1 MKKTLSILLAFIL
14 LFSSTII
21 PVSAFADTD
30 ISDYSKYV
38 YDSNSDPIDY
48 NKVAVFKDIDELK
61 EYIQSLNLKLEN
73 KPELIDGLVCY
84 ITSGY
89 GGYGSDQDY
98 DKPLVISLG
107 HGPTNTVDDGIY
119 DQALAGPYSVKLYPI
134 KSNYMSDC
142 LYQVRVDNGDYTTE
156 QINEYYKTINRAFDE
171 MDLYDK
177 SDYAKAT
184 SIVSWIGNNIE
195 YNDNYVSESATGG
208 LITKKITCM
217 GFAQLVNYF
226 CNIVGIESYTTISIS
241 KGHDWNVLKINGKYY
256 YTDCSGFAT
265 NLMPAKNFGYT
276 SEKTWIAS
284 TNDMFHIEMTD
295 SEPYVKL
302 VIDDYDRWN
311 NSKALKPYKQF
322 VCDFIDNL
330 TISGTNDYFTYGSND
345 SYNYPAFSSPYAIGK
360 TEIEKFNNS
369 INNLI
374 SDDNCNLK
382 YKNIDKKFTK
392 TDKYPPGN
400 YHYTPGYFTNRIAY
414 YTDDDITTENA
425 RPIKDCILNGNTG
438 DKVVKLTTTETQ
450 VDQFDNPTD
459 KKVKFTENRVIET
472 GSVIKNTKTSHNY
485 YKRTIKNY
493 TCDKDTV
500 IEFVCK
506 DCGTRFCLAKY
517 CDNHQFKTY
526 VDVTPNTCTSDGKI
540 DVYDGNA
547 TDYAFE
553 SKSFKGVTLNKLNH
567 NIKTEIV
574 DNGTLERT
582 YCDNTS
588 NEIILTTDDIK
599 NNLMDYLEADD
610 YSGIDDL
617 KWGKTQDRRFWE
629 FHCDNQNGQTPTITM
644 KLLAESI
651 KDGSNTYGTA
661 NGEELYFTI
670 KDDKTNEV
678 KTYNFSYNDRTKV
691 AALTNVNDKN
701 DVLPAEAKIEGVT
714 ITLSVKANSVY
725 KRYGYS
731 YSYLN
736 GRFYEIRTNGA
747 FSDMFGKN
755 CYIKFTYD
763 NCNYETTKE
772 LDHFYQE
779 TDRTH
784 STCTEEGTV
793 EYTCKHCGAKKY
805 DTLPLAEHTPVAQN
819 KKDSTCS
826 EEGYTGD
833 TVCSVCGKT
842 LEKGTSIPKK
852 DHTYKITTV
861 SANCISQG
869 YDEYTCIYC
878 GYSYKTNYVEP
889 NGKHVPEYGV
899 NKKEATCT
907 EKGYTGDTICK
918 VCHKVIEQGSETN
931 PKNHSYVLTTVSAT
945 CVSEGYDLYTCSNCG
960 DSYKTNIV
968 APNNKHTVVVDKAVP
983 ATCTT
988 DGYTSGTHCS
998 LCGKVIST
1006 QKVIKATG
1014 HKPTTIAGV
1023 PATCSSTGLTEG
1035 SVCSVC
1041 KTVLVEQKVIPT
1053 LDHKWDNGTV
1063 TVNPTCTKEGKKV
1076 YHCVNCDETMVK
1088 TIGKTNHSFGNNLP
1102 NCSVCGAANPNYV
1115 APTKP
1120 AEPTTKPSQPTTKPS
1135 TTPSTSNNNNTV
1147 APTQP
1152 TQAPAS
1158 PMPTTATTTVSK
1170 PKKTKIKKVKAA
1182 KKAVAVTWNK
1192 VSGVSGYEVQVATD
1206 KKFKKNK
1213 KTVTIKKQK
1222 TTSTTVKKL
1231 KAKKKYYVRVRTYK
1245 TVNGKKVYSAWSSV
1259 KNVKTK

>member
-1 MKKTLSILLAFIL
+1 MKKTLSFLLAFALI
-14 LFSSTII
+14 FSTVIV
-21 PVSAFADTD
+21 PVSAMADTTD
-30 ISDYSKYV
+30 TNDFEKYV
-38 YDSNSDPIDY
+38 YNSDTDEIDY
-48 NKVAVFKDIDELK
+48 NKVAVFEDGYDLK
-61 EYIQSLNLKLEN
+61 NYIKSLNLRLN
-73 KPELIDGLVCY
+73 NTPEFIDGLICY
-84 ITSGY
+84 LKSPLQTSPYDKDGKLEESFLFMDDHSGY
-89 GGYGSDQDY
+89 S
-98 DKPLVISLG
+98 
-107 HGPTNTVDDGIY
+107 
-119 DQALAGPYSVKLYPI
+119 GPYNI
-134 KSNYMSDC
+134 KAHWLGLNTEIYKTC
-142 LYQVRVDNGDYTTE
+142 HLLRLEVTHDYTTE

-184 SIVSWIGNNIE
+184 SIVSWIGNNIS
-195 YNDNYVSESATGG
+195 YNGDNYQNVATAM
-208 LITKKITCM
+208 LINKDGICS
-217 GFAQLVNYF
+217 GFTSLVNYF
-226 CNIVGIESYTTISIS
+226 CNIAGIESYIMGSI
-241 KGHDWNVLKINGKYY
+241 GHEWNVIKINGKYY
-256 YTDCSGFAT
+256 YADCSNTINAR
-265 NLMPAKNFGYT
+265 LMSAKVYGRVD
-276 SEKTWIAS
+276 EKTWVGGDS
-284 TNDMFHIEMTD
+284 NNYYIEMTN
-295 SEPYVKL
+295 SAPYATLHIV
-302 VIDDYDRWN
+302 DEEAWN
-311 NSKALKPYKQF
+311 DFKSQKQF
-322 VCDFIDNL
+322 VLDFMDNL
-330 TISGTNDYFTYGSND
+330 TLVGIDTIGLVGDVRYHTH
-345 SYNYPAFSSPYAIGK
+345 SSPYAISK
-360 TEIEKFNNS
+360 TQIKKSNTS
-369 INNLI
+369 SNNLI

-382 YKNIDKKFTK
+382 YENIDEKFTQTSK
-392 TDKYPPGN
+392 SSVNGYMT
-400 YHYTPGYFTNRIAY
+400 GYFTNRTAY
-414 YTDDDITTENA
+414 YTDNDVITENA

-438 DKVVKLTTTETQ
+438 DKAVKLITTETQ
-450 VDQFDNPTD
+450 VDQFDNPTN
-459 KKVKFTENRVIET
+459 KTVNFTENRVIET
-472 GSVIKNTKTSHNY
+472 GKVIKNTKTSHNY

-506 DCGTRFCLAKY
+506 DCGERFCLVKY

-540 DVYDGNA
+540 NIYDGNA
-547 TDYAFE
+547 TDYDFK
-553 SKSFKGVTLNKLNH
+553 SKSFKGVSLNKLNH
-567 NIKTEIV
+567 NIKTEVV

-588 NEIILTTDDIK
+588 NEITLTTDDIK
-599 NNLMDYLEADD
+599 NNLMNCLSSSDYD
-610 YSGIDDL
+610 GVDDL
-617 KWGKTQDRRFWE
+617 KWNKTQDRRFWE
-629 FHCDNQNGQTPTITM
+629 FNCDNQNGQTPTITM
-644 KLLAESI
+644 KLLAKGIS
-651 KDGSNTYGTA
+651 DGVSNYGTS
-661 NGEELYFTI
+661 LYFTI
-670 KDDKTNEV
+670 KDDETNEV
-678 KTYNFSYNDRTKV
+678 KTYNFCYNDKTKV
-691 AALTNVNDKN
+691 ATLTNVNDKT

-747 FSDMFGKN
+747 FSDMFGTN

-779 TDRTH
+779 SNRTPA
-784 STCTEEGTV
+784 SCTKEGTV

-805 DTLPLAEHTPVAQN
+805 DTLPLAEHTAIIQN
-819 KKDSTCS
+819 KKDSTCA

-842 LEKGTSIPKK
+842 LKKGTAVPKK

-861 SANCISQG
+861 SANCTSQG

-889 NGKHVPEYGV
+889 NGKHVPKYGV

-907 EKGYTGDTICK
+907 EKGYTGDT
-918 VCHKVIEQGSETN
+918 VCTVCNKVIEKGSETN

-988 DGYTSGTHCS
+988 DGYTAGTHCS
-998 LCGKVIST
+998 VCNKVISA

-1014 HKPTTIAGV
+1014 HKPTTIAAV

-1041 KTVLVEQKVIPT
+1041 KTVLVEQKVVPA

-1063 TVNPTCTKEGKKV
+1063 TVKPTCTKEGKKV
-1076 YHCVNCDETMVK
+1076 YHCVNCNETMIES
-1088 TIGKTNHSFGNNLP
+1088 IGKTNHSFGNNLP

-1120 AEPTTKPSQPTTKPS
+1120 TEHTTKPAAPSQPPQTPIQPS
-1135 TTPSTSNNNNTV
+1135 VIPNAPATTTPV
-1147 APTQP
+1147 PAP
-1152 TQAPAS
+1152 TQAPTRAVVK
-1158 PMPTTATTTVSK
+1158 VSK

-1182 KKAVAVTWNK
+1182 KKALAVTWKK
-1192 VSGVSGYEVQVATD
+1192 VSGVKGYQVQAATD

-1222 TTSTTVKKL
+1222 TTKTTVKKL

-1245 TVNGKKVYSAWSSV
+1245 TVNGKKVYSSWSSA
-1259 KNVKTK
+1259 KSVKTK

>member
-1 MKKTLSILLAFIL
+1 MKKTLSFLLAFALI
-14 LFSSTII
+14 FSTVIV
-21 PVSAFADTD
+21 PVSAMADTTD
-30 ISDYSKYV
+30 TNDFEKYV
-38 YDSNSDPIDY
+38 YNSDTDEIDY
-48 NKVAVFKDIDELK
+48 NKVAVFEDATDLAN
-61 EYIQSLNLKLEN
+61 YIKSLNLRLN
-73 KPELIDGLVCY
+73 NTPELIDGLICY
-84 ITSGY
+84 LKSPTQSSAYDENGNICDWFYVTH
-89 GGYGSDQDY
+89 DDEDY
-98 DKPLVISLG
+98 S
-107 HGPTNTVDDGIY
+107 
-119 DQALAGPYSVKLYPI
+119 GPYKIIAHRLGLNSETYRSGQLLRLEVTH
-134 KSNYMSDC
+134 
-142 LYQVRVDNGDYTTE
+142 DYTTE

-184 SIVSWIGNNIE
+184 SIVSWIGNNIS
-195 YNDNYVSESATGG
+195 YNDDNYQNVATAM
-208 LITKKITCM
+208 LINKDGICS
-217 GFAQLVNYF
+217 GFTSLVNYF
-226 CNIVGIESYTTISIS
+226 CNIAGIESYIMSDI
-241 KGHDWNVLKINGKYY
+241 GHEWNVLKINGKYY
-256 YTDCSGFAT
+256 LADCSGAT
-265 NLMPAKNFGYT
+265 KLMSAKDFGRVD
-276 SEKTWIAS
+276 EKTWVGGQS
-284 TNDMFHIEMTD
+284 NNYYIEMTD
-295 SEPYVKL
+295 SAPYVTL
-302 VIDDYDRWN
+302 HVVDEEAWN
-311 NSKALKPYKQF
+311 NFKSQKQF
-322 VCDFIDNL
+322 VLDFMDNL
-330 TISGTNDYFTYGSND
+330 VISGTKKYITTPDNSYSYFEF
-345 SYNYPAFSSPYAIGK
+345 YNPYNISK
-360 TEIEKFNNS
+360 TKIEKQNGS
-369 INNLI
+369 AKDLV
-374 SDDNCNLK
+374 SDNNCNLK
-382 YKNIDKKFTK
+382 YKNIDE
-392 TDKYPPGN
+392 YVS
-400 YHYTPGYFTNRIAY
+400 YTSDEYLSPVSYAGYFINRTAY
-414 YTDDDITTENA
+414 YTDDDIITENA

-459 KKVKFTENRVIET
+459 KTVNFTENRVIET
-472 GSVIKNTKTSHNY
+472 GKVIKNTKTSHNY

-506 DCGTRFCLAKY
+506 DCGSRFCLVKY

-526 VDVTPNTCTSDGKI
+526 VDVTPNTCTSDGEI
-540 DVYDGNA
+540 TIYDGNA
-547 TDYAFE
+547 TDYDFK
-553 SKSFKGVTLNKLNH
+553 SKSFKGVSLNKLNH
-567 NIKTEIV
+567 NIKTEVV

-588 NEIILTTDDIK
+588 NEITLTTDDIK
-599 NNLMDYLEADD
+599 NNLMNCL
-610 YSGIDDL
+610 YSSNYDGVDDL
-617 KWGKTQDRRFWE
+617 KWSKTQDRRFWE
-629 FHCDNQNGQTPTITM
+629 FNCDNQNGQTPTITM
-644 KLLAESI
+644 KLLAASVKSGI
-651 KDGSNTYGTA
+651 NNYGGS
-661 NGEELYFTI
+661 LYFTI
-670 KDDKTNEV
+670 KDDETNEA
-678 KTYNFSYNDRTKV
+678 KTYNFSYNDKTKV
-691 AALTNVNDKN
+691 ATLTNVNDKT
-701 DVLPAEAKIEGVT
+701 DVLPAEAKIDGVT

-779 TDRTH
+779 SNRTPA
-784 STCTEEGTV
+784 SCIKEGAV

-805 DTLPLAEHTPVAQN
+805 DTLPLAEHTAIIQN
-819 KKDSTCS
+819 KKDSTCA
-826 EEGYTGD
+826 EEGYTGN

-842 LEKGTSIPKK
+842 LKKGTAVPKK

-861 SANCISQG
+861 SANCTSQG

-889 NGKHVPEYGV
+889 NGKHVPKYGV

-907 EKGYTGDTICK
+907 EKGYTGDT
-918 VCHKVIEQGSETN
+918 VCTVCNKVIEKGSETN

-988 DGYTSGTHCS
+988 DGYTAGTHCS
-998 LCGKVIST
+998 VCNKVISA

-1014 HKPTTIAGV
+1014 HKPTTIAAV

-1041 KTVLVEQKVIPT
+1041 KTVLVEQKVVPA

-1063 TVNPTCTKEGKKV
+1063 TVKPTCTKEGKKV
-1076 YHCVNCDETMVK
+1076 YHCVNCNETMIES
-1088 TIGKTNHSFGNNLP
+1088 IGKTNHSFGNNLP

-1120 AEPTTKPSQPTTKPS
+1120 TDHTTKPAAPSQPSQTPIQPS
-1135 TTPSTSNNNNTV
+1135 VIPNAPATTTPV
-1147 APTQP
+1147 PVP
-1152 TQAPAS
+1152 TQAPTRAVVK
-1158 PMPTTATTTVSK
+1158 VSK

-1182 KKAVAVTWNK
+1182 KKALTVTWNK
-1192 VSGVSGYEVQVATD
+1192 ISGVKGYQVQVATD

-1222 TTSTTVKKL
+1222 TTKTTVKKL

-1245 TVNGKKVYSAWSSV
+1245 TVKGKKVYSSWSSV
-1259 KNVKTK
+1259 KSVKTK

>member
-1 MKKTLSILLAFIL
+1 MKKTLSFLLAFALI
-14 LFSSTII
+14 FSTVIV

-30 ISDYSKYV
+30 FSNYSKYV

-48 NKVAVFKDIDELK
+48 NKVAVFKDYDELEK
-61 EYIQSLNLKLEN
+61 YIQSLNLKLEN

-195 YNDNYVSESATGG
+195 YDDLFKSSNWATYA
-208 LITKKITCM
+208 LIHKQAYCS
-217 GFAQLVNYF
+217 GFTSLVNYF
-226 CNIVGIESYTTISIS
+226 CNIAGIESYIMGSI
-241 KGHDWNVLKINGKYY
+241 GHEWNVLKINGKYY
-256 YTDCSGFAT
+256 LADCSGAT
-265 NLMPAKNFGYT
+265 KLMSAKDFGRVD
-276 SEKTWIAS
+276 EKTWVGGDAPQLYY
-284 TNDMFHIEMTD
+284 IEMLNTA
-295 SEPYVKL
+295 PYVKL
-302 VIDDYDRWN
+302 HIVDEETWN
-311 NSKALKPYKQF
+311 DPGWKSVEQF
-322 VCDFIDNL
+322 VLDFMDNL
-330 TISGTNDYFTYGSND
+330 VISGTKKYVTTPDNSYSYFEF
-345 SYNYPAFSSPYAIGK
+345 YNPYNISK
-360 TEIEKFNNS
+360 TKIEKQNGS
-369 INNLI
+369 SKDLV
-374 SDDNCNLK
+374 SDNNCNLK
-382 YKNIDKKFTK
+382 YKNIDE
-392 TDKYPPGN
+392 YVS
-400 YHYTPGYFTNRIAY
+400 YTSDEYLSPVSYAGYFINRTAY
-414 YTDDDITTENA
+414 YTDDDIITENA

-438 DKVVKLTTTETQ
+438 DKTVKLTTTETQ

-459 KKVKFTENRVIET
+459 KTVNFTENRVIET
-472 GSVIKNTKTSHNY
+472 GKAIKNTKTSHNY

-506 DCGTRFCLAKY
+506 DCGSRFCLVKY
-517 CDNHQFKTY
+517 CNNHQFKTY
-526 VDVTPNTCTSDGKI
+526 VDVTPNTCTSNGKI
-540 DVYDGNA
+540 NIYDGNA
-547 TDYAFE
+547 TDYDFK
-553 SKSFKGVTLNKLNH
+553 SKSFKGVSLNKLNH
-567 NIKTEIV
+567 NIKTEVV

-588 NEIILTTDDIK
+588 NEITLTTDDIK
-599 NNLMDYLEADD
+599 NNLMNCL
-610 YSGIDDL
+610 YSSKYDGVDDL
-617 KWGKTQDRRFWE
+617 KWNKTQDRRFWE
-629 FHCDNQNGQTPTITM
+629 FNCDNQNGQTPTITM
-644 KLLAESI
+644 KLLAASV
-651 KDGSNTYGTA
+651 KDGINYGTS
-661 NGEELYFTI
+661 LYFTI
-670 KDDKTNEV
+670 NDDKTNEV
-678 KTYNFSYNDRTKV
+678 KTYNFCYNDKTKV
-691 AALTNVNDKN
+691 ATLTNVNDKT
-701 DVLPAEAKIEGVT
+701 DVLPAEAKIDGVT

-747 FSDMFGKN
+747 FSDMFGTN

-763 NCNYETTKE
+763 NCNYKTTKE

-779 TDRTH
+779 SNRTPA
-784 STCTEEGTV
+784 SCTKEGTV

-805 DTLPLAEHTPVAQN
+805 DTLPLAEHTAIIQN
-819 KKDSTCS
+819 KKDSTCA

-842 LEKGTSIPKK
+842 LEKGTLVPKK

-861 SANCISQG
+861 SANCTSQG

-889 NGKHVPEYGV
+889 NGKHVPKYGV

-907 EKGYTGDTICK
+907 EKGYTGDT
-918 VCHKVIEQGSETN
+918 VCTVCNKVIEKGSKTN

-968 APNNKHTVVVDKAVP
+968 AANNKHTVVVDKAVP

-988 DGYTSGTHCS
+988 DGYTAGTHCS
-998 LCGKVIST
+998 VCNKVISA

-1014 HKPTTIAGV
+1014 HKPTKIAAV

-1041 KTVLVEQKVIPT
+1041 KTVLVEQKVVPA

-1063 TVNPTCTKEGKKV
+1063 TVKPTCTKEGKKV
-1076 YHCVNCDETMVK
+1076 YHCVNCNETMIES
-1088 TIGKTNHSFGNNLP
+1088 IGKANHSFGNNLP

-1120 AEPTTKPSQPTTKPS
+1120 TEHTTKPAAPSQPPQTPIQPS
-1135 TTPSTSNNNNTV
+1135 VIPNAPATTTPV
-1147 APTQP
+1147 PVP
-1152 TQAPAS
+1152 TQAPTRAVVK
-1158 PMPTTATTTVSK
+1158 ASK
-1170 PKKTKIKKVKAA
+1170 PKKTKIKKVKVT
-1182 KKAVAVTWNK
+1182 KKALAVTWNK
-1192 VSGVSGYEVQVATD
+1192 VSGVKGYQVQVATD

-1222 TTSTTVKKL
+1222 TTKTTVKKL
-1231 KAKKKYYVRVRTYK
+1231 KAKKKYYIRVRTYK
-1245 TVNGKKVYSAWSSV
+1245 TVKGKKVYSSWSSA
-1259 KNVKTK
+1259 KSVKTK

>member
-1 MKKTLSILLAFIL
+1 MKKTLSFLLAFALI
-14 LFSSTII
+14 FSTVIV
-21 PVSAFADTD
+21 PVSAMADTTD
-30 ISDYSKYV
+30 TNDFEKYV
-38 YDSNSDPIDY
+38 YNSDTDEIDY
-48 NKVAVFKDIDELK
+48 NKVAVFEDGYDLK
-61 EYIQSLNLKLEN
+61 NYIKSLNLRLN
-73 KPELIDGLVCY
+73 NTPEFIDGLICY
-84 ITSGY
+84 LKSPLQTSPYDKDGKLEESFLFMDDHSGY
-89 GGYGSDQDY
+89 S
-98 DKPLVISLG
+98 
-107 HGPTNTVDDGIY
+107 
-119 DQALAGPYSVKLYPI
+119 GPYNI
-134 KSNYMSDC
+134 KAHWLGLNTEIYKTC
-142 LYQVRVDNGDYTTE
+142 HLLRLEVTHDYTTE

-184 SIVSWIGNNIE
+184 SIVSWIGNNIS
-195 YNDNYVSESATGG
+195 YNGDNYQNVATAM
-208 LITKKITCM
+208 LINKDGICS
-217 GFAQLVNYF
+217 GFTSLVNYF
-226 CNIVGIESYTTISIS
+226 CNIAGIESYIMGSI
-241 KGHDWNVLKINGKYY
+241 GHEWNVIKINGKYY
-256 YTDCSGFAT
+256 YADCSNTINAR
-265 NLMPAKNFGYT
+265 LMSAKVYGRVD
-276 SEKTWIAS
+276 EKTWVGGDS
-284 TNDMFHIEMTD
+284 NNYYIEMTN
-295 SEPYVKL
+295 SAPYATLHIV
-302 VIDDYDRWN
+302 DEEAWN
-311 NSKALKPYKQF
+311 DFKSQKQF
-322 VCDFIDNL
+322 VLDFMDNL
-330 TISGTNDYFTYGSND
+330 TLVGIDTIGLVGDVRYHTH
-345 SYNYPAFSSPYAIGK
+345 SSPYAISK
-360 TEIEKFNNS
+360 TQIKKSNTS
-369 INNLI
+369 SNNLI

-382 YKNIDKKFTK
+382 YENIDEKFTQTSK
-392 TDKYPPGN
+392 SSVNGYMT
-400 YHYTPGYFTNRIAY
+400 GYFTNRTAY
-414 YTDDDITTENA
+414 YTDNDVITENA

-438 DKVVKLTTTETQ
+438 DKAVKLITTETQ
-450 VDQFDNPTD
+450 VDQFDNPTN
-459 KKVKFTENRVIET
+459 KTVNFTENRVIET
-472 GSVIKNTKTSHNY
+472 GKVIKNTKTSHNY

-506 DCGTRFCLAKY
+506 DCGERFCLVKY

-540 DVYDGNA
+540 NIYDGNA
-547 TDYAFE
+547 TDYDFK
-553 SKSFKGVTLNKLNH
+553 SKSFKGVSLNKLNH
-567 NIKTEIV
+567 NIKTEVV

-588 NEIILTTDDIK
+588 NEITLTTDDIK
-599 NNLMDYLEADD
+599 NNLMNCLSSSDYD
-610 YSGIDDL
+610 GVDDL
-617 KWGKTQDRRFWE
+617 KWNKTQDRRFWE
-629 FHCDNQNGQTPTITM
+629 FNCDNQNGQTPTITM
-644 KLLAESI
+644 KLLAKGIS
-651 KDGSNTYGTA
+651 DGVSNYGTS
-661 NGEELYFTI
+661 LYFTI
-670 KDDKTNEV
+670 KDDETNEV
-678 KTYNFSYNDRTKV
+678 KTYNFCYNDKTKV
-691 AALTNVNDKN
+691 ATLTNVNDKT

-725 KRYGYS
+725 KGYGYS

-747 FSDMFGKN
+747 FSDMFGSN

-779 TDRTH
+779 SNRTPA
-784 STCTEEGTV
+784 SCIKEGTV

-805 DTLPLAEHTPVAQN
+805 DTLPLAEHTAIIQN
-819 KKDSTCS
+819 KKDSTCA

-842 LEKGTSIPKK
+842 LKKGTPVPKK

-861 SANCISQG
+861 SANCTSQG

-889 NGKHVPEYGV
+889 NGKHVPKYGV

-907 EKGYTGDTICK
+907 EKGYTGDT
-918 VCHKVIEQGSETN
+918 VCTVCNKVIEKGSETN

-988 DGYTSGTHCS
+988 DGYTAGTHCS
-998 LCGKVIST
+998 VCNKVISA

-1014 HKPTTIAGV
+1014 HKPTTIAAV

-1041 KTVLVEQKVIPT
+1041 KTVLVEQKVVPA

-1063 TVNPTCTKEGKKV
+1063 TVKPTCTKEGKKV
-1076 YHCVNCDETMVK
+1076 YHCVNCNETMIES
-1088 TIGKTNHSFGNNLP
+1088 IGKTNHSFGNNLP

-1120 AEPTTKPSQPTTKPS
+1120 TEHTTKPAAPSQPPQTPIQPS
-1135 TTPSTSNNNNTV
+1135 VIPNAPATTTPV
-1147 APTQP
+1147 PAP
-1152 TQAPAS
+1152 TQAPTRAVVK
-1158 PMPTTATTTVSK
+1158 VSK

-1182 KKAVAVTWNK
+1182 KKALAVTWKK
-1192 VSGVSGYEVQVATD
+1192 VSGVKGYQVQVATD

-1222 TTSTTVKKL
+1222 TTKTTVKKL

-1245 TVNGKKVYSAWSSV
+1245 TVNGKKVYSSWSSA
-1259 KNVKTK
+1259 KSVKTK

>member
-1 MKKTLSILLAFIL
+1 MKKTLSFLLAFALI
-14 LFSSTII
+14 FSTVIV
-21 PVSAFADTD
+21 PVSAMADTTD
-30 ISDYSKYV
+30 TNDFEKYV
-38 YDSNSDPIDY
+38 YNSDTDEIDY
-48 NKVAVFKDIDELK
+48 NKVAVFEDGYDLK
-61 EYIQSLNLKLEN
+61 NYIKSLNLRLN
-73 KPELIDGLVCY
+73 NTPEFIDGLICY
-84 ITSGY
+84 LKSPLQTSPYDKDGKLEESFLFMDDHSGY
-89 GGYGSDQDY
+89 S
-98 DKPLVISLG
+98 
-107 HGPTNTVDDGIY
+107 
-119 DQALAGPYSVKLYPI
+119 GPYNI
-134 KSNYMSDC
+134 KAHWLGLNTEIYKTC
-142 LYQVRVDNGDYTTE
+142 HLLRLEVTHDYTTE

-184 SIVSWIGNNIE
+184 SIVSWIGNNIS
-195 YNDNYVSESATGG
+195 YNGDNYQNVATAM
-208 LITKKITCM
+208 LINKDGICS
-217 GFAQLVNYF
+217 GFTSLVNYF
-226 CNIVGIESYTTISIS
+226 CNIAGIESYIMGSI
-241 KGHDWNVLKINGKYY
+241 GHEWNVIKINGKYY
-256 YTDCSGFAT
+256 YADCSNTINAR
-265 NLMPAKNFGYT
+265 LMSAKVYGRVD
-276 SEKTWIAS
+276 EKTWVGGDS
-284 TNDMFHIEMTD
+284 NNYYIEMTN
-295 SEPYVKL
+295 SAPYATLHIV
-302 VIDDYDRWN
+302 DEEAWN
-311 NSKALKPYKQF
+311 DFKSQKQF
-322 VCDFIDNL
+322 VLDFMDNL
-330 TISGTNDYFTYGSND
+330 TLVGIDTIGLVGDVRYHTH
-345 SYNYPAFSSPYAIGK
+345 SSPYAISK
-360 TEIEKFNNS
+360 TQIKKSNTS
-369 INNLI
+369 SNNLI

-382 YKNIDKKFTK
+382 YENIDEKFTQTSK
-392 TDKYPPGN
+392 SSVNGYMT
-400 YHYTPGYFTNRIAY
+400 GYFTNRTAY
-414 YTDDDITTENA
+414 YTDNDVITENA

-438 DKVVKLTTTETQ
+438 DKAVKLITTETQ
-450 VDQFDNPTD
+450 VDQFDNPTN
-459 KKVKFTENRVIET
+459 KTVNFTENRVIET
-472 GSVIKNTKTSHNY
+472 GKVIKNTKTSHNY

-506 DCGTRFCLAKY
+506 DCGERFCLVKY

-540 DVYDGNA
+540 NIYDGNA
-547 TDYAFE
+547 TDYDFK
-553 SKSFKGVTLNKLNH
+553 SKSFKGVSLNKLNH
-567 NIKTEIV
+567 NIKTEVV

-588 NEIILTTDDIK
+588 NEITLTTDDIK
-599 NNLMDYLEADD
+599 NNLMNCLSSSDYD
-610 YSGIDDL
+610 GVDDL
-617 KWGKTQDRRFWE
+617 KWNKTQDRRFWE
-629 FHCDNQNGQTPTITM
+629 FNCDNQNGQTPTITM
-644 KLLAESI
+644 KLLAKGIS
-651 KDGSNTYGTA
+651 DGVSNYGTS
-661 NGEELYFTI
+661 LYFTI
-670 KDDKTNEV
+670 KDDETNEV
-678 KTYNFSYNDRTKV
+678 KTYNFCYNDKTKV
-691 AALTNVNDKN
+691 ATLTNVNDKT

-747 FSDMFGKN
+747 FSDMFGTN

-779 TDRTH
+779 SNRTPA
-784 STCTEEGTV
+784 SCTKEGTV

-805 DTLPLAEHTPVAQN
+805 DTLPLAEHTAIIQN
-819 KKDSTCS
+819 KKDSTCA

-842 LEKGTSIPKK
+842 LKKGTAVPKK

-861 SANCISQG
+861 SANCTSQG

-889 NGKHVPEYGV
+889 NGKHVPKYGV

-907 EKGYTGDTICK
+907 EKGYTGDT
-918 VCHKVIEQGSETN
+918 VCTVCNKVIEKGSETN

-988 DGYTSGTHCS
+988 DGYTAGTHCS
-998 LCGKVIST
+998 VCNKVISA

-1014 HKPTTIAGV
+1014 HKPTTIAAV

-1041 KTVLVEQKVIPT
+1041 KTVLVEQKVVPA

-1063 TVNPTCTKEGKKV
+1063 TVKPTCTKEGKKV
-1076 YHCVNCDETMVK
+1076 YHCVNCNETMIES
-1088 TIGKTNHSFGNNLP
+1088 IGKTNHSFGNNLP

-1120 AEPTTKPSQPTTKPS
+1120 TEHTTKPAAPSQPPQTPIQPS
-1135 TTPSTSNNNNTV
+1135 VIPNAPATTTPV
-1147 APTQP
+1147 PAP
-1152 TQAPAS
+1152 TQAPTRAVVK
-1158 PMPTTATTTVSK
+1158 VSK

-1182 KKAVAVTWNK
+1182 KKALAVTWKK
-1192 VSGVSGYEVQVATD
+1192 VSGVKGYQVQVATD

-1222 TTSTTVKKL
+1222 TTKTTVKKL

-1245 TVNGKKVYSAWSSV
+1245 TVNGKKVYSSWSSA
-1259 KNVKTK
+1259 KSVKTK

>member
-1 MKKTLSILLAFIL
+1 MKKTLSFLLAFALI
-14 LFSSTII
+14 FSTVIV
-21 PVSAFADTD
+21 PVSAMADTTD
-30 ISDYSKYV
+30 TNDFEKYV
-38 YDSNSDPIDY
+38 YNSDTDEIDY
-48 NKVAVFKDIDELK
+48 NKVAVFEDGYDLK
-61 EYIQSLNLKLEN
+61 NYIKSLNLRLN
-73 KPELIDGLVCY
+73 NTPEFIDGLICY
-84 ITSGY
+84 LKSPLQTSPYDKDGKLEESFLFMDDHSGY
-89 GGYGSDQDY
+89 S
-98 DKPLVISLG
+98 
-107 HGPTNTVDDGIY
+107 
-119 DQALAGPYSVKLYPI
+119 GPYNI
-134 KSNYMSDC
+134 KAHWLGLNTEIYKTC
-142 LYQVRVDNGDYTTE
+142 HLLRLEVTHDYTTE

-184 SIVSWIGNNIE
+184 SIVSWIGNNIS
-195 YNDNYVSESATGG
+195 YNGDNYQNVATAM
-208 LITKKITCM
+208 LINKDGICS
-217 GFAQLVNYF
+217 GFTSLVNYF
-226 CNIVGIESYTTISIS
+226 CNIAGIESYIMGSI
-241 KGHDWNVLKINGKYY
+241 GHEWNVIKINGKYY
-256 YTDCSGFAT
+256 YADCSNTINAR
-265 NLMPAKNFGYT
+265 LMSAKVYGRVD
-276 SEKTWIAS
+276 EKTWVGGDS
-284 TNDMFHIEMTD
+284 NNYYIEMTN
-295 SEPYVKL
+295 SAPYATLHIV
-302 VIDDYDRWN
+302 DEEAWN
-311 NSKALKPYKQF
+311 DFKSQKQF
-322 VCDFIDNL
+322 VLDFMDNL
-330 TISGTNDYFTYGSND
+330 TLVGIDTIGLVGDVRYHTH
-345 SYNYPAFSSPYAIGK
+345 SSPYAISK
-360 TEIEKFNNS
+360 TQIKKSNTS
-369 INNLI
+369 SNNLI

-382 YKNIDKKFTK
+382 YENIDEKFTQTSK
-392 TDKYPPGN
+392 SSVNGYMT
-400 YHYTPGYFTNRIAY
+400 GYFTNRTAY
-414 YTDDDITTENA
+414 YTDNDVITENA

-438 DKVVKLTTTETQ
+438 DKAVKLITTETQ
-450 VDQFDNPTD
+450 VDQFDNPTN
-459 KKVKFTENRVIET
+459 KTVNFTENRVIET
-472 GSVIKNTKTSHNY
+472 GKVIKNTKTSHNY

-506 DCGTRFCLAKY
+506 DCGERFCLVKY

-540 DVYDGNA
+540 NIYDGNA
-547 TDYAFE
+547 TDYDFK
-553 SKSFKGVTLNKLNH
+553 SKSFKGVSLNKLNH
-567 NIKTEIV
+567 NIKTEVV

-588 NEIILTTDDIK
+588 NEITLTTDDIK
-599 NNLMDYLEADD
+599 NNLMNCLSSSDYD
-610 YSGIDDL
+610 GVDDL
-617 KWGKTQDRRFWE
+617 KWNKTQDRRFWE
-629 FHCDNQNGQTPTITM
+629 FNCDNQNGQTPTITM
-644 KLLAESI
+644 KLLAKGIS
-651 KDGSNTYGTA
+651 DGVSNYGTS
-661 NGEELYFTI
+661 LYFTI
-670 KDDKTNEV
+670 KDDETNEV
-678 KTYNFSYNDRTKV
+678 KTYNFCYNDKTKV
-691 AALTNVNDKN
+691 ATLTNVNDKT

-725 KRYGYS
+725 KGYGYS

-747 FSDMFGKN
+747 FSDMFGSN

-779 TDRTH
+779 SNRTPA
-784 STCTEEGTV
+784 SCIKEGTV

-805 DTLPLAEHTPVAQN
+805 DTLPLAEHTAIIQN
-819 KKDSTCS
+819 KKDSTCA

-842 LEKGTSIPKK
+842 LKKGTPVPKK

-861 SANCISQG
+861 SANCTSQG

-889 NGKHVPEYGV
+889 NGKHVPKYGV

-907 EKGYTGDTICK
+907 EKGYTGDT
-918 VCHKVIEQGSETN
+918 VCTVCNKVIEKGSETN

-988 DGYTSGTHCS
+988 DGYTAGTHCS
-998 LCGKVIST
+998 VCNKVISA

-1014 HKPTTIAGV
+1014 HKPTTIAAV

-1041 KTVLVEQKVIPT
+1041 KTVLVEQKVVPA

-1063 TVNPTCTKEGKKV
+1063 TVKPTCTKEGKKV
-1076 YHCVNCDETMVK
+1076 YHCVNCNETMIES
-1088 TIGKTNHSFGNNLP
+1088 IGKTNHSFGNNLP

-1120 AEPTTKPSQPTTKPS
+1120 TEHTTKPAAPSQPPQTPIQPS
-1135 TTPSTSNNNNTV
+1135 VIPNAPATTTPV
-1147 APTQP
+1147 PAP
-1152 TQAPAS
+1152 TQAPTRAVVK
-1158 PMPTTATTTVSK
+1158 VSK

-1182 KKAVAVTWNK
+1182 KKALAVTWKK
-1192 VSGVSGYEVQVATD
+1192 VSGVKGYQVQAATD

-1222 TTSTTVKKL
+1222 TTKTTVKKL

-1245 TVNGKKVYSAWSSV
+1245 TVNGKKVYSSWSSA
-1259 KNVKTK
+1259 KSVKTK